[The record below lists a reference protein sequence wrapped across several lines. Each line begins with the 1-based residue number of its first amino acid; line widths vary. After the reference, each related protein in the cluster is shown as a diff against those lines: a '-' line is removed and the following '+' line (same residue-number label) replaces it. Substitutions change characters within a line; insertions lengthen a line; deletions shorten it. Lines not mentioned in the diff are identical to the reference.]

1 MRQTPR
7 VPTRLSPEAK
17 RLWRQIHAEYLIDD
31 RHGLLLLE
39 TALECFDRM
48 RAAQAEIAE
57 HGVVIRDRYD
67 QIKTNPANVVERDQ
81 KAQML
86 LALKQLG
93 LNLESVPDRRPGR
106 PPGR

>member
-1 MRQTPR
+1 MNPPKPPKT
-7 VPTRLSPEAK
+7 LSSEAK
-17 RLWRQIHAEYLIDD
+17 KLWKQIHIDFEIDD

-48 RAAQAEIAE
+48 RLAQSAVAE
-57 HGVVIRDRYD
+57 HGVVVKDRYD
-67 QIKTNPANVVERDQ
+67 QLKTNPATTVERDQ

-86 LALKQLG
+86 QCFKQLN
-93 LNLESVPDRRPGR
+93 LNLEVVPGRKAGR